1 MPSEAQ
7 QQPERIQ
14 WSLGG
19 DPVTLRSEAVF
30 LGICDPTKSRDNSM
44 PLCSKRCVGEEG
56 GSVINNTIFP
66 KD

>member
-7 QQPERIQ
+7 QLPERVL

-19 DPVTLRSEAVF
+19 DPVTLRSEGIVCF
-30 LGICDPTKSRDNSM
+30 LRERHCAANGV
-44 PLCSKRCVGEEG
+44 L